1 MNEPGI
7 KLLSKLNLNNPT
19 FILGLSDQYGI
30 NEVVVQ
36 TLIEHTRSE
45 KFAEFYSSFFPDY
58 IDVDETG
65 LCNLPRFDLYASER
79 FEPNT
84 VIITGEVIPDPEDS
98 RAHYEIFNQLLSFA
112 KDLKCKRFLSFGSFQ
127 VEGAEDRIYVAAT
140 TGNLVSLV
148 TKKLGG
154 KPLVRGLIDGPIGMV
169 LGLAK
174 IQDFP
179 AICILSAT
187 SPDTYPQDAQTIF
200 HYILEVLKLNQN

>member
-7 KLLSKLNLNNPT
+7 ILFSKPNLNNPT

-30 NEVVVQ
+30 SEVVVQ

-45 KFAEFYSSFFPDY
+45 KFAEFYSPYFPDY
-58 IDVDETG
+58 IDIDETG

-84 VIITGEVIPDPEDS
+84 VIITGKVRPDLEDS
-98 RAHYEIFNQLLSFA
+98 RAHYEVFNQLLSFT
-112 KDLKCKRFLSFGSFQ
+112 KDLQCKRFLSFGSFQ

-140 TGNLVSLV
+140 TGNLVSRI

-154 KPLVRGLIDGPIGMV
+154 KPLVKGLIDGPIGMI

-174 IQDFP
+174 IQVFP
-179 AICILSAT
+179 SICILSAT
-187 SPDTYPQDAQTIF
+187 TPDTYSQDAQAIF
-200 HYILEVLKLNQN
+200 HYILEVLKLGKE